1 MIVRALVLTGCCACA
16 CAGCQ
21 SSRTV
26 TYTTPRLLENL
37 EGTQEGGEDLAQ
49 KRKKE
54 QEAKAMRAA
63 IAKATGTPNP
73 DEAAAGVEQRVTS
86 ASLDQSGMREP
97 DDDGAPDADAAATV
111 SLEALKARSAE
122 AEARL
127 AAAEQA
133 EEDDPLVQR
142 TPDGRVTMKAASTR
156 DLIAVLSRVINA
168 PPDDEAMREAFYE
181 QLVSQTTKTHFQSEG
196 KDPRQEVT
204 DFLSSNRT
212 HINRLLGR
220 LPGGENS
227 PGVIVTS
234 SGRSQFKVELTG
246 AGARGLKFTEVWVAL
261 EGGQWRLVW
270 LR

>member
-1 MIVRALVLTGCCACA
+1 MIARACLLIACA
-16 CAGCQ
+16 AGLLACAACQ
-21 SSRTV
+21 PTQTV

-73 DEAAAGVEQRVTS
+73 DSASAGAPGDRVTS
-86 ASLDQSGMREP
+86 SSLDQSALKESGE
-97 DDDGAPDADAAATV
+97 DADAAATV
-111 SLEALKARSAE
+111 SLETLKARSAA

-133 EEDDPLVQR
+133 AEDDPLVQR
-142 TPDGRVTMKAASTR
+142 TPDGRVTLNAASTR

-168 PPDDEAMREAFYE
+168 PPEDEAVREAFFD
-181 QLVSQTTKTHFQSEG
+181 QLVSATTKTHFRAEG

-204 DFLSSNRT
+204 DFLSTNRT
-212 HINRLLGR
+212 SINRLLGR

-246 AGARGLKFTEVWVAL
+246 AGARGLKFTEVWVAF

-270 LR
+270 IR